1 MTTTQIY
8 NGLLEQ
14 KQIKG
19 TLKFW
24 KFIDDVYASLKCMNP
39 GESIDIEKDVDPDDN
54 KFYILACCL
63 FFIEI
68 SSDYI
73 FTNDYK
79 TLKRNE
85 LDKTPKTSAALAR
98 VRANDRRNSTG
109 A

>member
-19 TLKFW
+19 THTFW
-24 KFIDDVYASLKCMNP
+24 KFIDSVYGFLKYMSP
-39 GESIDIEKDVDPDDN
+39 GESFDVDKEVDPDDRR
-54 KFYILACCL
+54 FYILACCL

-68 SSDYI
+68 SNDFN

-85 LDKTPKTSAALAR
+85 LDKTPKTSAAMAR
-98 VRANDRRNSTG
+98 VRANDRRNSQR